1 MHHLNIYW
9 FEFTLPDISIVSKSK
24 EYIMQFITDIVKNI
38 NCTKEETVEESSS
51 YECAISQK
59 K

>member
-1 MHHLNIYW
+1 
-9 FEFTLPDISIVSKSK
+9 
-24 EYIMQFITDIVKNI
+24 MQFITDIVKNI

-51 YECAISQK
+51 DECAISQK